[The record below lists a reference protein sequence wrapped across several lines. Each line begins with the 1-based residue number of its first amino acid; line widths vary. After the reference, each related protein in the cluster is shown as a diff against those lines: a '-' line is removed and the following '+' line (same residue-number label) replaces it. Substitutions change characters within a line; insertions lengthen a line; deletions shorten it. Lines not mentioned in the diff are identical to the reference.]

1 MPDLRHTCIPH
12 LDCIDAM
19 YVSETSQEMIAE
31 DVLRDGDED
40 SIAEG
45 EAEKHQ
51 RRADGHILWQGWPA
65 RLS

>member
-1 MPDLRHTCIPH
+1 
-12 LDCIDAM
+12 M